1 MTQVQDQDADHSP
14 STQALIRGDA
24 EYLSLQGAAGFIEAL
39 RDQPDAGAVSKGVA
53 IICHPHSLYG
63 GNMDHK
69 VVQTLAK
76 AFTQEGWTAV
86 RFNCRGVGKSAGV
99 YDEGRGESQDLLQ
112 VIAQVAPNG
121 PLALAGFSFGTH
133 VVCSAAQQ
141 LLVRK
146 PQHIVLVGT
155 ATSRFSIPPL
165 PPEWHERALLI
176 HGENDDVVPI
186 STTLDWVR
194 PQNLP
199 LLVVPQGGHFF
210 HGQQGL
216 LKALVLR
223 HLRSFS

>member
-1 MTQVQDQDADHSP
+1 
-14 STQALIRGDA
+14 
-24 EYLSLQGAAGFIEAL
+24 
-39 RDQPDAGAVSKGVA
+39 
-53 IICHPHSLYG
+53 
-63 GNMDHK
+63 MDHK